1 MAESKESGMA
11 MAEINAVLKLNRNKN
26 RIDITINDPINK
38 STLNPFMEA
47 SIKFAGLNKSG
58 VRMTCSFR
66 SIGLILSRATSICLV
81 SL

>member
-1 MAESKESGMA
+1 MAENKERGIA
-11 MAEINAVLKLNRNKN
+11 IAEINAVLKLNRNKN

-38 STLNPFMEA
+38 STLNPLMEA

-58 VRMTCSFR
+58 VRTTCSFR
-66 SIGLILSRATSICLV
+66 SIGLMLSRATYICFV